1 MVTYVEASWRAV
13 VATSLFCAVVIA
25 GLLVARR
32 RGRYRATKNDVGVE
46 ARRLFNA
53 NSVTFVLLDFPGP
66 HDDSFPLFSSLRFLS
81 ASRALRVATLQ
92 NKIMNILWIY
102 SYFEGIFSL

>member
-53 NSVTFVLLDFPGP
+53 NSVYSFFSTFLDRTTILF
-66 HDDSFPLFSSLRFLS
+66 LFSLLFDFFL
-81 ASRALRVATLQ
+81 LRVPC
-92 NKIMNILWIY
+92 
-102 SYFEGIFSL
+102 E